1 MKLHETYFVLLKR
14 KTKNDFLI
22 VLASTFIL
30 IFMIGLSK
38 SCYAKKTVYL
48 GEAAIKAKMKKK
60 KEEQK
65 KKLFKSAY
73 TVSHITKKEIA
84 ATQNPMMGIVNVLNQ
99 KPSIHVTTSGP
110 NGVRT
115 HIYMRAFN
123 GGQITEEFDG
133 IPLNSLFDGSAQN
146 YASVRNNVP
155 FTIGDVS
162 SVNIY
167 RGINNPSVN
176 SFNSLGG
183 TINFNPLMPSRKF
196 GVSLFGGYGSYA
208 TRQYGVALNSGKLP
222 YGVRIYL
229 RATKNDSNGWMQNT
243 GDKNDSYYMSILKP
257 YNMGRSNISFIYMRN
272 DNTGFT
278 PHSVPLP
285 LEQQYG
291 YTFNWPSNVSNSY
304 NIDESWYAILGW
316 NDYVNKHLRFQN
328 KAFYHYNH
336 YYRVSYTN
344 PQCITKIYN
353 NPANPDY
360 NSATNGECSAI
371 AQNINGAMVQ
381 PFYLPNQPE
390 SWAYPSSTNSY
401 NPEALFPDGGGD
413 SLYGTDNHLY
423 LEYMNEYGDIP
434 SFTIKAPRNKI
445 TLGGQFL
452 IGTIRS
458 AEYWYG
464 NSNVP
469 QGNLYNDAWN
479 EHDTRANDTVYIQD
493 KISVIP
499 KRFFVEPGFKYNTV
513 NTTAADNPG
522 YYYSIGGTESN
533 VYNYFEPSLGLSYN
547 LLKNWVIY
555 GAWGKIQKVPNIGAY
570 YGLIGAATLNG
581 APYTPPFTTVKP
593 EYITDYEL
601 GTRYKYNNLKLSVN
615 GYKED
620 FLNTFSYAYNQ
631 SLGVSL
637 EYNAG
642 NSMYEGIE
650 LQAGYKINRISGVFA
665 NWSYNTAI
673 YTTNY
678 AGNYGTILSGEHIAN
693 VPRHLANLGGY
704 LNLFKTYLKIWG
716 TYSGQQYLNNSYGSP
731 TDEYHI
737 GGYWVFNGYLS
748 HYFNFKNIR
757 VLKNAQFKGVKIS
770 LSINNIL
777 NRNYN
782 AWASIG
788 YNSIP
793 GNPNYTYE
801 TAMPGLPR
809 FVMVNATIKF

>member
-1 MKLHETYFVLLKR
+1 MKKIKYQFLKIMIFSVFLLLGIGGIMS
-14 KTKNDFLI
+14 KTCN
-22 VLASTFIL
+22 AAT
-30 IFMIGLSK
+30 GK
-38 SCYAKKTVYL
+38 SVNL
-48 GEAAIKAKMKKK
+48 GEAAVKANKIT
-60 KEEQK
+60 KEEKEK

-73 TVSHITKKEIA
+73 TVSHISKKAIE
-84 ATQNPMMGIVNVLNQ
+84 ATNNPMTGIANILSQ
-99 KPSIHVTTSGP
+99 KPSIYVSTSGP

-133 IPLNSLFDGSAQN
+133 VPLNSLFDGSAQN

-155 FTIGDVS
+155 FTLGDVS

-196 GVSLFGGYGSYA
+196 GASIFGGWGSFATTEYGASI
-208 TRQYGVALNSGKLP
+208 NSGKLP
-222 YGVRIYL
+222 YGIRMYL
-229 RATKNDSNGWMQNT
+229 KASKNNSNGWMQNT
-243 GDKNDSYYMSILKP
+243 SDKNDSYYMSIIKP
-257 YNMGRSNISFIYMRN
+257 YNTGRSNISFIYMRN
-272 DNTGFT
+272 DNAGFT
-278 PHSVPLP
+278 PHSVPLS

-304 NIDESWYAILGW
+304 NLDESWYAILGW
-316 NDYVNKHLRFQN
+316 NDYVNRHLRFQN

-344 PQCITKIYN
+344 PQCISKIYN
-353 NPANPDY
+353 YPANPDY
-360 NSATNGECSAI
+360 NAATNGECSAI
-371 AQNINGAMVQ
+371 TINGIQ

-390 SWAYPSSTNSY
+390 SWVSPDSNNSY
-401 NPEALFPDGGGD
+401 NPASLFPDGGGD

-434 SFTIKAPRNKI
+434 SLTIKAPHNEI
-445 TLGGQFL
+445 TLGGQFF
-452 IGTIRS
+452 IGTIHS

-493 KISVIP
+493 KITVIP
-499 KRFFVEPGFKYNTV
+499 KRFFIEPGFKYNTV

-522 YYYSIGGTESN
+522 YYYPIGGTESN

-555 GAWGKIQKVPNIGAY
+555 GAWGKIQKVPNIAAY

-581 APYTPPFTTVKP
+581 NPYTPPLTTVKP

-601 GTRYKYNNLKLSVN
+601 GTRYKYNNLKLSIN

-620 FLNTFSYAYNQ
+620 FLNTFSTAYNQ
-631 SLGVSL
+631 SLGTSL

-650 LQAGYKINRISGVFA
+650 LAANYKISRKTGVFA

-678 AGNYGTILSGEHIAN
+678 SGNYGTILSGEHIAD

-704 LNLFKTYLKIWG
+704 ANLFKTYLRIWG
-716 TYSGQQYLNNSYGSP
+716 TYSGQQYLNDSNGNP
-731 TDEYHI
+731 TDKYHL
-737 GGYWVFNGYLS
+737 GGYWVLNGYLS
-748 HYFNFKNIR
+748 HYFNFKNIGI
-757 VLKNAQFKGVKIS
+757 LKNAQFKGVKVS
-770 LSINNIL
+770 LSVDNIL

-782 AWASIG
+782 AWGYIG

-793 GNPNYTYE
+793 GNSNYTYE
-801 TAMPGLPR
+801 TVMPGLPR
-809 FVMVNATIKF
+809 FFMLNASVKF